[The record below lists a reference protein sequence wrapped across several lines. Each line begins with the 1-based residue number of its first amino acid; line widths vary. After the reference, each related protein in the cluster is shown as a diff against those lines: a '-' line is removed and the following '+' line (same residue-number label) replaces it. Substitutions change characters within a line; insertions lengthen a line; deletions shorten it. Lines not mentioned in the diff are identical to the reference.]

1 MLTTL
6 RLYQKPTL
14 YVCMRRGGWIWVVE
28 LVASLLS
35 EIHISRDSDKTYSE
49 IELKKKLKKRDKTHY
64 KPTPWFEMKFS
75 VSCNKRN

>member
-1 MLTTL
+1 
-6 RLYQKPTL
+6 
-14 YVCMRRGGWIWVVE
+14 MRRGGWIWVVE

-35 EIHISRDSDKTYSE
+35 EIRISRDSDKTYSE

-64 KPTPWFEMKFS
+64 KSTPWFEMKFS